1 MNFQCD
7 LSRLLSFIMGIVLSV
22 FVYYVI
28 KQKTCVCY
36 SEKYLNSLET
46 N

>member
-1 MNFQCD
+1 MNFQYD
-7 LSRLLSFIMGIVLSV
+7 LAQLLSFIMGIVLSV
-22 FVYYVI
+22 LVYYVI

-36 SEKYLNSLET
+36 SEKYLNYLET